1 MFLPNGINGF
11 GFFLDAVAVA
21 FLIAALVTQIWGLL
35 IGFLIS
41 GLLGVAAYLCW
52 KNQTIKIIDEDTF
65 VYSTFLGKKTTYKF
79 SDIQD
84 LKVNPDS
91 LTLFV
96 GDGKV
101 HIESMVIVSRELMDK
116 IDAALEAGQQ
126 SSAHKLTELFGIAED
141 WEDPEE
147 DE

>member
-1 MFLPNGINGF
+1 M
-11 GFFLDAVAVA
+11 
-21 FLIAALVTQIWGLL
+21 
-35 IGFLIS
+35 
-41 GLLGVAAYLCW
+41 
-52 KNQTIKIIDEDTF
+52 
-65 VYSTFLGKKTTYKF
+65 
-79 SDIQD
+79 
-84 LKVNPDS
+84 NPDS